1 MTDHKDV
8 LRRISRARIKMLF
21 AQPFFGTICMKMKVA
36 VTDAIPTMATD
47 GKSLFCNPEFS
58 AKLTEPEMIGVLC
71 HEVLHVANGHHLRK
85 GKRNHSK
92 WNKACDFAI
101 NPIVTEAGMTLPKD
115 GLMDP
120 QYRGMA
126 AERIYDMLDDEDGP
140 GGDGQDGGGGQWG
153 EVLDGTKKPDGS
165 NMSQDE
171 ISVAEQEI
179 KVQVAEAAE
188 AARRQGKL
196 TSAIERMVG
205 KLIEPKVD
213 WKEVLRRFVSAV
225 TPSNYTWA
233 RPNKRFIAHNIYLP
247 GVLKEGMGQ
256 VVIGFDTSGSIYAD
270 SKLIESFVAEIVAIC
285 EEAKPEAVH
294 VVLCDADIKSVH
306 TFENGDMYGVFDTL
320 KRSISGGGGTSFR
333 PVFEW
338 VEREGIEPAAL
349 IYLTDMEGYF
359 PERAPDY
366 PVLWAKTTNHRAPF
380 GDEVRVS

>member
-1 MTDHKDV
+1 MTDHKDI

-21 AQPFFGTICMKMKVA
+21 AQPFFGTICMKMKVV

-47 GKSLFCNPEFS
+47 GKSLICNPEFS

-71 HEVLHVANGHHLRK
+71 HEVLHAANAHHLRK
-85 GKRNHSK
+85 GKRDHGK

-101 NPIVTEAGMTLPKD
+101 NHIVLEAGMTLPKD
-115 GLMDP
+115 GLVDP
-120 QYRGMA
+120 QYRGMS
-126 AERIYDMLDDEDGP
+126 AERVYDMLPDEPEQDGP
-140 GGDGQDGGGGQWG
+140 GPGWG
-153 EVLDGTKKPDGS
+153 EVIDGTKNPDGS
-165 NMSQDE
+165 DMTQDQ

-196 TSAIERMVG
+196 PASIARMVG
-205 KLIEPKVD
+205 ALIAPKVD
-213 WKEVLRRFVSAV
+213 WKDVLRRFVSAV

-233 RPNKRFIAHNIYLP
+233 RPNKRFIAHGIYLP
-247 GVLKEGMGQ
+247 GILKEGMGP

-270 SKLIESFVAEIVAIC
+270 AKLIESFVSEIVAIC
-285 EEAKPEAVH
+285 EEVKPEAVH
-294 VVLCDADIKSVH
+294 VVLCDAMIQSVH
-306 TFENGDMYGVFDTL
+306 TFEDGDMYGVFDTL
-320 KRSISGGGGTSFR
+320 KSSITGGGGTSFR

-338 VEREGIEPAAL
+338 VESEGIEPAAL

-359 PERAPDY
+359 PQHAPDY
-366 PVLWAKTTNHRAPF
+366 PVLWAKTTDHVAPF